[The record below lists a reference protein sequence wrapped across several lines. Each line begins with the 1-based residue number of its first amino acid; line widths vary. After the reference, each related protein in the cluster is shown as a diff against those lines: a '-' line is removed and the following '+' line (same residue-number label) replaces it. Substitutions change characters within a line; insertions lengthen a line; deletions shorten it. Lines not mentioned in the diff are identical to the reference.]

1 MTDGDAD
8 GVPLEDLET
17 PVAEQLISS
26 PPTPEPENPFD
37 TPSASRTSLN
47 IADHSAIMTES
58 DSLPEEIGIGTKA
71 LVPNVPKR
79 PTLEGSASFT
89 TEYVGLVWAVVASNW

>member
-1 MTDGDAD
+1 MTGGDVDGIPGRPRHSNGGAVRLYPTYSRI
-8 GVPLEDLET
+8 GESNRYSLCT
-17 PVAEQLISS
+17 PH
-26 PPTPEPENPFD
+26 
-37 TPSASRTSLN
+37 

-89 TEYVGLVWAVVASNW
+89 AEYVGLVWAVVASNW